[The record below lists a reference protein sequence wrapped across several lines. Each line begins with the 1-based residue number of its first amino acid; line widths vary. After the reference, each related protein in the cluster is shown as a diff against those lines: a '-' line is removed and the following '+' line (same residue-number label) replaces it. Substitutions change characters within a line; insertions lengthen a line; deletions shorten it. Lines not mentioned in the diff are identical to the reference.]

1 MQGLLY
7 TLTLNLNVTPT
18 YACPAPCRYIMTT
31 AAAQSSIVECL
42 QANAYFGLVPNQV
55 HVFAPDLSVPLLTE
69 DGKMAMETPFR
80 VARTQGSS
88 GERV

>member
-1 MQGLLY
+1 
-7 TLTLNLNVTPT
+7 
-18 YACPAPCRYIMTT
+18 MTT

-88 GERV
+88 GERGCVGLGQVVMGWHTCKTAAVS